1 MTKSQINPMPAYF
14 DRYIDMADDVDV
26 LESLKISQKELDEF
40 DIEKWQKIGDK
51 VYAEG
56 KWTVKQIIQ
65 HIIDTER
72 IFCYRALCIARG
84 ELVKLPSFDEA
95 AYADNAQVNHRDLED
110 LLAELNAVRTATLA
124 LYQSFTDEMLLKS
137 GPSFNGTY
145 SVLAI
150 GYILAGHQRWHIKV
164 MEERYLDLI

>member
-1 MTKSQINPMPAYF
+1 MNKSQINPMPHYF
-14 DRYIDMADDVDV
+14 DRYINLADNVEV
-26 LESLKISQKELDEF
+26 IASLKASENELNQF

-56 KWTVKQIIQ
+56 KWTIKQIIQ

-72 IFCYRALCIARG
+72 IFSYRALGIARG
-84 ELVKLPSFDEA
+84 ETIKLPSFDENI
-95 AYADNAQVNHRDLED
+95 YAENGSVNHRDLGD
-110 LLAELNAVRTATLA
+110 LITELKAVRVATIA
-124 LYQSFTDEMLLKS
+124 LFQSFTDEMLLKS

-150 GYILAGHQRWHIKV
+150 GFIIAGHQRWHYNV
-164 MEERYLDLI
+164 MEERYFKL